1 MRNIWTIS
9 KREIEHYL
17 ASPVAYLAAFA
28 LMLIIGLIFFTNIQ
42 VAFLYT
48 SAPSPE
54 FIIAPIAFLLIF
66 LVPAITMGSIADEYK
81 TGTLETIMT
90 APIQDWELIIGKWL
104 GGVFFFSALLLF
116 TWVFPLILN
125 QFIDPGIDQ
134 GILVSGY
141 LGVFLLMAAFVSIG
155 IFTSSLLNNSI
166 ASYFLTFAILLLLWM
181 ISAPSQAAMTAGNEI
196 LKYLD
201 FSEHFY
207 PTFLS
212 GVIDLK
218 DVVFYLS
225 ATGVMLF
232 LGTASL
238 EARRWK

>member
-9 KREIEHYL
+9 KRELGHYL
-17 ASPVAYLAAFA
+17 AGPIGYLAAFA
-28 LMLIIGLIFFTNIQ
+28 LMLILGLIFFTNIQ

-48 SAPSPE
+48 TAPSPQ
-54 FIIAPIAFLLIF
+54 FIIAPIGFLLIF

-90 APIQDWELIIGKWL
+90 APVRDWELIVGKWL
-104 GGVFFFSALLLF
+104 GGVFFFLGLLVL
-116 TWVFPLILN
+116 TWIFPLILN
-125 QFIDPGIDQ
+125 QFVTPGIDQ
-134 GILVSGY
+134 GLLVSGY
-141 LGVFLLMAAFVSIG
+141 LGVFLLMAAFVAIG
-155 IFTSSLLNNSI
+155 VFTSSLLNNSI
-166 ASYFLTFAILLLLWM
+166 AAYFLTFAILLALWM
-181 ISAPSQAAMTAGNEI
+181 ISAPSQIATTAGNSI
-196 LKYLD
+196 LNYLD

-212 GVIDLK
+212 GVITLK
-218 DVVFYLS
+218 DIVFYISS
-225 ATGVMLF
+225 AALMLF

>member
-9 KREIEHYL
+9 KREITHYL

-90 APIQDWELIIGKWL
+90 APLRDWELIVGKWL
-104 GGVFFFSALLLF
+104 GAVFFFGGLLVF
-116 TWVFPLILN
+116 TWIFPLILN
-125 QFIDPGIDQ
+125 QFVDPGIDQ
-134 GILVSGY
+134 GILISGY
-141 LGVFLLMAAFVSIG
+141 LGVFLLMSAFVSIG

-181 ISAPSQAAMTAGNEI
+181 ISAPSQAATPSGNEI

-207 PTFLS
+207 PTFLT

-218 DVVFYLS
+218 DIIFYLS
-225 ATGVMLF
+225 ATIVMLF